1 MAFAD
6 PTITHCMKCG
16 APAETWPITLH
27 QNIGMIAA
35 HQRSIFEGQVCKP
48 CVHRE
53 YWKKFAILVTVGWT
67 SYYSIVIGP
76 VMLVLNTVQY
86 ARAAVSRPDN
96 LPLPAAGPAPQFLP
110 PIR

>member
-6 PTITHCMKCG
+6 PTQTHCMKCG
-16 APAETWPITLH
+16 APAATWPIKLH
-27 QNIGMIAA
+27 QNIGLIAA
-35 HQRSIFEGQVCKP
+35 HQRSIFEGQICKG

-76 VMLVLNTVQY
+76 VLLILNTVNY
-86 ARAAVSRPDN
+86 VKTVSSKPVG
-96 LPLPAAGPAPQFLP
+96 LPPRHDGPAPQLLP
-110 PIR
+110 PS